1 MSDGLKKILIDL
13 AGIAGKG
20 ELHEAIRSALSLP
33 DYYGAN
39 LDALHDMLT
48 EFGEG
53 MDIVLSG
60 AEKMDDALSGYFEV
74 MKEVFRDASKEVR
87 DLVVE
92 FAEPDEVP
100 GRDKDA
106 DAAGRTVTNSD
117 APLVSFRGGWTH
129 QGNVVKAMRDR
140 ERSLSGGRSWGRR
153 RRG

>member
-1 MSDGLKKILIDL
+1 MGDGLKKILIDL

-33 DYYGAN
+33 EYYGAN

-60 AEKMDDALSGYFEV
+60 AEKLDDSLSGYFEV
-74 MKEVFRDASKEVR
+74 MKEVFRDAEQEVR
-87 DLVVE
+87 DFVVE
-92 FAEPDEVP
+92 FLDPD
-100 GRDKDA
+100 DA
-106 DAAGRTVTNSD
+106 PAADDRHGDTAAAGS
-117 APLVSFRGGWTH
+117 PLVSFRGGWTR

-140 ERSLSGGRSWGRR
+140 ERHVSGGRCWRR
-153 RRG
+153 RHG